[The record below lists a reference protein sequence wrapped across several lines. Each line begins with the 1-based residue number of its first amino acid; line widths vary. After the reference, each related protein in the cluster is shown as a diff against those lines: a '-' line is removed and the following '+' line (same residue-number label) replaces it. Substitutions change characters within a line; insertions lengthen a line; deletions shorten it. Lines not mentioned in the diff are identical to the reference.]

1 MIATSSM
8 GLRPATS
15 AGALLFA
22 LAILAV
28 QAGEAPPEK
37 LSFTSDVGPAIQHW
51 CGDCHGDQKH
61 KGGVNFTKYG
71 SLDDVQRAADRWED
85 VLRVLRE
92 GEMPPKTADQ
102 PPVELREKLAG
113 WVDYALDSID
123 PAKQVRDPGHVVLH
137 RLSRLEYNNTV
148 RDLLGVDLR
157 PADKFPAD
165 GGGGGGFDN
174 NADTL
179 FIPPLLLEKLL
190 DAANT
195 VLDAAKPDRLALVKP
210 ADDKPKTRREAAK
223 TTATAFAK
231 RAYRRPVSP
240 SEVEH
245 LLKVFDYCE
254 KKSIPY
260 EDGVRQMLK
269 AALLSPSFLYRAE
282 EAKPVPGAYALSPYE
297 IASRLSYFLWSTMPD
312 EELFALA
319 ESRKLS
325 DPEVIGQQVARM
337 LKDEKAK
344 ALPLN
349 FTTQWLQLEIL
360 RTNGPDPTRFPAFT
374 PALCE
379 AMIGEPVAFMAGL
392 VNDNRSILDLLES
405 DYTYVNGE
413 LARHYGI
420 DGVDGAQF
428 KRVQLTD
435 AKRGGVLG
443 MSAVLTSTSH
453 PLRTSPVVR
462 GKWILSQIL
471 NAPPPPPPPNVP
483 LLPKDEG
490 AKDELSLRKR
500 LEKHRTDPVCASC
513 HARID
518 PLGFGLENFDV
529 LGLWRDKD
537 VRGEAIDASGTLP
550 SGESFTG
557 PIELRKVLLKRKEQF
572 ARVFTEKLLAYALGR
587 GVEAYDRP
595 VVKEI
600 IAAVTKDGYK
610 MDTLITAIAI
620 SYPFRYSRN
629 QPIAAQEPSK

>member
-1 MIATSSM
+1 MVVISSLR
-8 GLRPATS
+8 LRPATGVV
-15 AGALLFA
+15 AVLIALFA
-22 LAILAV
+22 LGL
-28 QAGEAPPEK
+28 QAGEAAPEK
-37 LSFTSDVGPAIQHW
+37 LSFTSDISPALQHW

-61 KGGVNFTKYG
+61 KGGVNFGKYS
-71 SLDDVQRAADRWED
+71 SLDDVQHAADRWEE

-102 PPVELREKLAG
+102 PPVDLREKLAG

-123 PAKQVRDPGHVVLH
+123 PAKLVRDPGHVVLH

-231 RAYRRPVSP
+231 RAYRRPVSA

-245 LLKVFDYCE
+245 LLRVFDYCE

-319 ESRKLS
+319 ESRKLT
-325 DPEVIGQQVARM
+325 DPEVISQQVVRM
-337 LKDEKAK
+337 LKDEKAR

-349 FTTQWLQLEIL
+349 FTTQWLQLEAL
-360 RTNGPDPTRFPAFT
+360 RTNGPDTTRFPAFT
-374 PALCE
+374 PSLCE

-392 VNDNRSILDLLES
+392 INDDRSIIELLES

-413 LARHYGI
+413 LAHHYGI

-428 KRVQLTD
+428 KRVQLSD

-490 AKDELSLRKR
+490 GKDELSLRKR

-557 PIELRKVLLKRKEQF
+557 PIELRKVLLKRKDQF

-595 VVKEI
+595 VIKEI

-610 MDTLITAIAI
+610 MDTLIAQIAV